1 MLQAGS
7 MEKFTVKLH
16 SCIGDCCIKDG
27 NGQHWK
33 LQIRSVHVLGATGR
47 LVWAASLDMIH
58 TCSNAGQDRDAVNVW
73 TFVPCNYSYSP
84 CIPCA
89 SRMLPF

>member
-1 MLQAGS
+1 MVSIGNFKSVQS
-7 MEKFTVKLH
+7 MFSAL
-16 SCIGDCCIKDG
+16 SYY
-27 NGQHWK
+27 
-33 LQIRSVHVLGATGR
+33 LTGR

-58 TCSNAGQDRDAVNVW
+58 TCANAGQDRDAVNMW